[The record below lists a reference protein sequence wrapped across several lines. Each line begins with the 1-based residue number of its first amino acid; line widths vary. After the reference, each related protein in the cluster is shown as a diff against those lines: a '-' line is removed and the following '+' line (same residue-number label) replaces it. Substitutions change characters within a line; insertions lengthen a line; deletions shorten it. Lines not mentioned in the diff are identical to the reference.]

1 MAPFCSLT
9 HIATSWQKRVGGLA
23 AANRIQTF
31 FFLFFFFSVDV
42 MRWSTVYVAWAHHH
56 ATSTAP
62 IRGKAH
68 MHMGKKAFNK
78 TKEGDNK
85 RDASY

>member
-23 AANRIQTF
+23 AANRIQTSSSSF
-31 FFLFFFFSVDV
+31 SSFSVDV

-56 ATSTAP
+56 ATAP

-68 MHMGKKAFNK
+68 MHMG
-78 TKEGDNK
+78 
-85 RDASY
+85 